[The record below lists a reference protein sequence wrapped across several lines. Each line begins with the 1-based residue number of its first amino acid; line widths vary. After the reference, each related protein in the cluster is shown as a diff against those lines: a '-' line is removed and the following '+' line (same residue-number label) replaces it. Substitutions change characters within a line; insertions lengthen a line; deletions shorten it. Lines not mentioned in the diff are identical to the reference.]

1 MKVKG
6 SVVLLT
12 GASRGIGTFIADHL
26 ARAGADLALVARSPE
41 ELEATATEARGHGV
55 RAIAIPADITKRA
68 DLKRI
73 VARTEKELGPIDVL
87 INNAGTDKVAHFATI
102 DLDMIEDMFK
112 LNVIATEMLTRL
124 VVPGMIER
132 KRGHIVNMSSL
143 SGKVAAPYMT
153 VYSSTKHALVGFSW
167 SLRAE
172 LHPYGIGVSVICPGY
187 VTTGLFME
195 WNPSGKAPAIT
206 KPVSGD
212 EVAERTIDAIVNNKA
227 EVIVGKGMT
236 KVSDVTA
243 AISPDLLMRIGVKSG
258 SYRFLEEAASRH
270 SEKP

>member
-1 MKVKG
+1 VKVDG

-12 GASRGIGTFIADHL
+12 GASRGIGTYVADHL
-26 ARAGADLALVARSPE
+26 ARAGADLALVARSKE
-41 ELEATATEARGHGV
+41 ELEATAAKARKHGV
-55 RAIAIPADITKRA
+55 RAVAITADITKRA

-73 VARTEKELGPIDVL
+73 VARTEKELGPIDIL

-102 DLDMIEDMFK
+102 DPDMIEDMFK
-112 LNVIATEMLTRL
+112 LNVIATEVLTRL
-124 VVPGMIER
+124 VVPGMIDR
-132 KRGHIVNMSSL
+132 KRGHILNMSSL

-206 KPVSGD
+206 KPVDGD
-212 EVAERTIDAIVNNKA
+212 EVAAKTLDAIENNKA
-227 EVIVGKGMT
+227 EVIVGKGLT
-236 KVSDVTA
+236 RASDITA
-243 AISPDLLMRIGVKSG
+243 AISPDLLMKIAAKSG
-258 SYRFLEEAASRH
+258 SYEFLRSAASRN
-270 SEKP
+270 SEEP